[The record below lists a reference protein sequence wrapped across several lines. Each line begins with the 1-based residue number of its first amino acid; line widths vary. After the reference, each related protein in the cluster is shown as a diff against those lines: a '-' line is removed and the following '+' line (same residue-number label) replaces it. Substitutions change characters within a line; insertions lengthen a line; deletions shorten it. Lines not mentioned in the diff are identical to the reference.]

1 MDDGAVGTILEL
13 EADTFDDEVLKSDR
27 PVLIDFW
34 APWCGPCKQVAPV
47 VEEVAKDF
55 GDSLKVAKANV
66 DELKDLAVRYNIR
79 AIPMLMIFK
88 DGEVVAQ
95 KAGAVSKEQLS
106 GFVRES
112 I

>member
-1 MDDGAVGTILEL
+1 
-13 EADTFDDEVLKSDR
+13 
-27 PVLIDFW
+27 
-34 APWCGPCKQVAPV
+34 
-47 VEEVAKDF
+47 
-55 GDSLKVAKANV
+55 
-66 DELKDLAVRYNIR
+66 
-79 AIPMLMIFK
+79 MIFK

>member
-1 MDDGAVGTILEL
+1 MDDGAVGTISEI
-13 EADTFDDEVLKSDR
+13 DSFDEEVLKSDR

-47 VEEVAKDF
+47 VEEIAKDF
-55 GDSLKVAKANV
+55 SDSLKVAKVDV